1 MFLPPPAVVA
11 LEERMK
17 VALFGLAVI
26 AVSIVDLA
34 LYMKYWHWWYAMFQN
49 LPPKFPFSGFWMAF
63 KAVSA

>member
-1 MFLPPPAVVA
+1 
-11 LEERMK
+11 MK